1 MTDDASVNFFGSD
14 SYMSG
19 RLGMYISSV
28 AGFSLSEK
36 FHRRVKKPKKLTLD
50 LFFFRKK
57 GKQIT
62 STYTK
67 WFADNLRKYTIF
79 NIRIGI
85 CYFSDVWWL
94 QTWMKFN
101 VSFQIILVLRTLDN
115 FYFEII
121 LKPKLFWYIV

>member
-1 MTDDASVNFFGSD
+1 MRDDASVNFFRSD

-62 STYTK
+62 STYAK
-67 WFADNLRKYTIF
+67 WFTDNLRKYTIF
-79 NIRIGI
+79 LILGLEFLTFQM
-85 CYFSDVWWL
+85 CAL